1 MRTLVAI
8 GVLVAA
14 TAAHAQPAA
23 SCTLA
28 PADRTWIDDLLVV
41 WRGVAREEL
50 RVEPEP
56 LPLMLFFDQQCAWTR
71 DGSSLSGSRHGGTLT
86 MPDGKKAPVR
96 LMSFVGTFGP
106 TEQPYLV
113 MAMPAI
119 WAAERKD
126 ASNLPLLM
134 RAVFAHEMAHTVQT
148 KGIGQWFAE
157 IEKQTRMPD
166 DLDDDII
173 QTRFEKN
180 AEFARMFGEERD
192 QLYAAV
198 NDTDSSRQRAAVG
211 RAVAMMRARRA
222 RFFVGAEAPMAMFE
236 DLFLGMEGLGNWAA
250 YRVARRAGL
259 APMEAQEFIRR
270 GRSRWSQ
277 DEGLAAFLLIDAL
290 VPDWRPAVLSG
301 RPVSV
306 PDLLSRIAR

>member
-1 MRTLVAI
+1 ML
-8 GVLVAA
+8 A
-14 TAAHAQPAA
+14 TA
-23 SCTLA
+23 
-28 PADRTWIDDLLVV
+28 DRAWIDDLLVM

-71 DGSSLSGSRHGGTLT
+71 DGSSLTGSLHGGTLT
-86 MPDGKKAPVR
+86 MPDGEKAPVR
-96 LMSFVGTFGP
+96 LMSFVGSFGSN
-106 TEQPYLV
+106 ERPYLV
-113 MAMPAI
+113 MAMPAV

-126 ASNLPLLM
+126 AANLPLLM

-148 KGIGQWFAE
+148 RGIGQWFAE

-192 QLYAAV
+192 QLYLAA
-198 NDTDSSRQRAAVG
+198 NEPDASGQRAAAA
-211 RAVAMMRARRA
+211 RAVTMMRARRA
-222 RFFVGAEAPMAMFE
+222 RFFTGAEAPMAMFE
-236 DLFLGMEGLGNWAA
+236 DLFLSMEGLGNWVA

-259 APMEAQEFIRR
+259 SSMEAQEFIRR

-277 DEGLAAFLLIDAL
+277 DEGLAAFLVIDRL
-290 VPDWRPAVLSG
+290 VADWRPVVLSG
-301 RPVSV
+301 RPKSV
-306 PDLLSRIAR
+306 LDLLDAAAATR